1 MKKIFNVIMLLTCLF
16 ITACSDND
24 EPKDTD
30 AITPITFGKRDYTVM
45 FGKDAAIPFT
55 DGGGVYELTA
65 SNPEVLGK
73 FGIDMETNNQLYIQP
88 AKVGESYLTIKDV
101 KAEATVT
108 LHFVVE
114 DFYLPFV
121 IDKIEGNNQNMF
133 FVVGAAI
140 KFIRN
145 GDNTKPVKIEY
156 SRPVTFKVETIAE
169 GHFNITRSDTNIFT
183 MEFSLHQCMGED
195 SKLYDYEYTMGG
207 DGEYMTMFDQIF
219 DFGWEKNIA
228 SLSSKSQPVKRIE
241 MILTDKNNDCKIK
254 CHLVK

>member
-1 MKKIFNVIMLLTCLF
+1 MNRNTIILFLFTCLF

-30 AITPITFGKRDYTVM
+30 AIIPITFGKRDYAVM
-45 FGKDAAIPFT
+45 FGKGAVIPFT

-73 FGIDMETNNQLYIQP
+73 FWIDMETNNQLYIQP
-88 AKVGESYLTIKDV
+88 AKVGDSYLTIKDV
-101 KAEATVT
+101 KAEAIVT
-108 LHFVVE
+108 LHVIVE

-156 SRPVTFKVETIAE
+156 SRPMTFKVETIAE
-169 GHFNITRSDTNIFT
+169 GHFNITRSDTNKFV
-183 MEFSLHQCMGED
+183 MDFSLHHSNGED
-195 SKLYDYEYTMGG
+195 SKLYDYEYILGG
-207 DGEYMTMFDQIF
+207 DGEYMTMFDHIF
-219 DFGWEKNIA
+219 DFGLEKNIF
-228 SLSSKSQPVKRIE
+228 SSKSQPVRRIE
-241 MILTDKNNDCKIK
+241 MTLTDKSNGCKIT
-254 CHLVK
+254 CSLQQ